1 MIVCVKPSETINLSG
16 LFRVEPSQA
25 RAQARARDQGLGP
38 SQGPVRAKTQAQARP
53 GPKPGPA
60 PSHAQAQA
68 KNLNPQEY
76 LQDNNSHG
84 FFKQMDSLIVSGP
97 TLTNVNDFRAI
108 LVEDPNQPSR
118 FRV

>member
-1 MIVCVKPSETINLSG
+1 MTVVVLQVLLRIEV
-16 LFRVEPSQA
+16 F
-25 RAQARARDQGLGP
+25 GLGLGMAFR
-38 SQGPVRAKTQAQARP
+38 SNP
-53 GPKPGPA
+53 GTGAWIA
-60 PSHAQAQA
+60 PESHAEAQA

-84 FFKQMDSLIVSGP
+84 FFKQLDSLVVSGP

-118 FRV
+118 FGV

>member
-1 MIVCVKPSETINLSG
+1 MLCELKGEPGIYAVACDTDGIDGSEDNAGAWI
-16 LFRVEPSQA
+16 
-25 RAQARARDQGLGP
+25 
-38 SQGPVRAKTQAQARP
+38 
-53 GPKPGPA
+53 A
-60 PSHAQAQA
+60 PESHAQAEA

-84 FFKQMDSLIVSGP
+84 FFKQMDSLVVSGP

-118 FRV
+118 LGV